1 MVKIWRNRIW
11 AGTQRL
17 SDCPSRYRSG
27 VIAMMRDDLADGIHT
42 EAELK
47 QLVQSGMMTEAEYE
61 EITGEPYEA

>member
-17 SDCPSRYRSG
+17 SDCPSRYRAS

-42 EAELK
+42 ESDL
-47 QLVQSGMMTEAEYE
+47 QHLVDIGMMTQAEYD
-61 EITGEPYEA
+61 EITGE

>member
-27 VIAMMRDDLADGIHT
+27 VIAMMREDLADGIHT
-42 EAELK
+42 ESDL
-47 QLVQSGMMTEAEYE
+47 QHLVDIGMMTQEEYE
-61 EITGEPYEA
+61 EIIGE